1 MTSLRQFWIWGQK
14 LAKNGRK
21 RPQMTKNGLNVWKV
35 TSETI
40 SIGFLLLLRS
50 FWVVTWLVCDN
61 FEFGAKMAKM
71 AKNGRKWPQMTKNG
85 LDVWKVT
92 EIDWFDI
99 VTALTDQFWVP
110 LLTSSSSEAGP
121 AKNLN
126 FGTLKNFSWN
136 ATTDHISS
144 FLFTQSA
151 KFLRTRAK
159 SEDMFFSKNEFLSLP
174 IFGHF
179 GPIFAFFWPFWP
191 NCRKTYLT
199 WLFYCKKVERNW
211 KNWAETKNDK
221 FDPQNALKRTQS
233 QKWPL
238 KRLRVAKFGWNASQG
253 T

>member
-35 TSETI
+35 TSKTI
-40 SIGFLLLLRS
+40 SIEFLLLLRS

-61 FEFGAKMAKM
+61 FEFGAKMAK
-71 AKNGRKWPQMTKNG
+71 NGRKWPQMTKNG
-85 LDVWKVT
+85 LNVWKVT

-136 ATTDHISS
+136 ATTNHISS
-144 FLFTQSA
+144 FSFTQSA

-159 SEDMFFSKNEFLSLP
+159 SEDMFFKKMSFCPGHFLAILDQFSHFVA
-174 IFGHF
+174 IFGQTIGKHTLF
-179 GPIFAFFWPFWP
+179 DYFIAKKSKKIGKIEPKP
-191 NCRKTYLT
+191 KTTNLT
-199 WLFYCKKVERNW
+199 PKM
-211 KNWAETKNDK
+211 
-221 FDPQNALKRTQS
+221 P
-233 QKWPL
+233 
-238 KRLRVAKFGWNASQG
+238 
-253 T
+253 

>member
-1 MTSLRQFWIWGQK
+1 
-14 LAKNGRK
+14 
-21 RPQMTKNGLNVWKV
+21 
-35 TSETI
+35 
-40 SIGFLLLLRS
+40 
-50 FWVVTWLVCDN
+50 
-61 FEFGAKMAKM
+61 M

-85 LDVWKVT
+85 LNVWKVT
-92 EIDWFDI
+92 EIDWFDV

-126 FGTLKNFSWN
+126 FGTLKNFSCTH
-136 ATTDHISS
+136 ATDHISS
-144 FLFTQSA
+144 FSFTQSA

-159 SEDMFFSKNEFLSLP
+159 SEDMFFQKMSFCPGPFLAILGQFSHL
-174 IFGHF
+174 
-179 GPIFAFFWPFWP
+179 FWPFWP

-238 KRLRVAKFGWNASQG
+238 KRLRVAIFGWNASQG